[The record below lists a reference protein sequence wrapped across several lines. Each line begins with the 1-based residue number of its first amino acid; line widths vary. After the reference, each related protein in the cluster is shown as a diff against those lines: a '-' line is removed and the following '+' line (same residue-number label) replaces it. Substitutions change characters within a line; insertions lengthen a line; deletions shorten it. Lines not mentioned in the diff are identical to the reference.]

1 MAASASRSVAAPM
14 LFRDVMNRMRFGISV
29 RDSSTEAAFVG
40 IELGR
45 CREDGMIRLPVAK
58 QHLTLHSGAP

>member
-1 MAASASRSVAAPM
+1 M